1 MAINHRVAI
10 NHCASA
16 PACQRRGQWRLQG
29 FVGGGEGMGGGG
41 SALAESF
48 ALTFQLHSGESSG
61 FSSGMGGN
69 GSCPRGNLDPIP
81 PPPLALGESLTSL
94 AAARPLL
101 GTAPPSSWSVSSASV
116 PLQQDGM
123 FLPPPPQPPRGL
135 FPPSQPPQ
143 SSSEAHTQWVV
154 SVLSTGSIHS
164 RQHGDSGFIHVG
176 TESGGRNGWAWA
188 GGLGGGEREG
198 GRDRTRSLLTPG
210 WGFPSL
216 LWEAPLRAHPAFLQ
230 PLTTALLML
239 PTVGR
244 AQSTPS
250 APHPWGGVSGAHPL
264 T

>member
-1 MAINHRVAI
+1 MTRSPPPH
-10 NHCASA
+10 
-16 PACQRRGQWRLQG
+16 WRL
-29 FVGGGEGMGGGG
+29 G
-41 SALAESF
+41 SP
-48 ALTFQLHSGESSG
+48 LHPWLLLGPFWEQ
-61 FSSGMGGN
+61 
-69 GSCPRGNLDPIP
+69 
-81 PPPLALGESLTSL
+81 PPPLPGLFPQPRCLCS
-94 AAARPLL
+94 
-101 GTAPPSSWSVSSASV
+101 GTGCSC
-116 PLQQDGM
+116 
-123 FLPPPPQPPRGL
+123 PPPPQPPRGL

-216 LWEAPLRAHPAFLQ
+216 LWEVPLRARPAFLQ